1 MQKFRMIP
9 LLQTLYYTITAVWPL
24 LHIHSFVWVTGGK
37 TDIWLVKTVSVLL
50 LPYCFLLLYLTVNQ
64 KRNFVIVISVMI
76 CCLGLAAVEAYY
88 YFRGVV
94 KWVYVADAAIQLA
107 FLGYWFRYIII
118 NSKEK

>member
-1 MQKFRMIP
+1 MRKFRIIP

-64 KRNFVIVISVMI
+64 KRNFIIVISVMI
-76 CCLGLAAVEAYY
+76 CCLGLAVVEAYY
-88 YFRGVV
+88 YFRGVI
-94 KWVYVADAAIQLA
+94 KWVYLADAVIQLA
-107 FLGYWFRYIII
+107 FLGYWTRYIVI